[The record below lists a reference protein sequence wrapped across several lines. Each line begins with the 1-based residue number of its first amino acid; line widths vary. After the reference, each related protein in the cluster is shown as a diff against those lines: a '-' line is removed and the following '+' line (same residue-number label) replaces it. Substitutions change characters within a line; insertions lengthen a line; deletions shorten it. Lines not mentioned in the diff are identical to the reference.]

1 MQKPPQSPNSFFLSS
16 FFSSFF
22 SFFFFLLSWQSTN
35 AQFNNP
41 PGVDIWCGKA
51 YRVGNSSF
59 NPGGQFLEPVVSE
72 TPLLNLQIAPRYSIS
87 IEDEEFA
94 RVLVNA
100 SISYLVG
107 VEFAPAVDDGDG
119 GGDDA
124 DGLNFTLLLNG
135 NEHLRDFIRLGE
147 PAEFALDLSGVPAQ
161 FEAYNLTIVAT
172 YHLHTEVYSASTE
185 FFKLPT
191 PQGEG
196 SAARIDN
203 LFGGLSARRAHSTDW
218 IPIFPYT
225 YYVQWTL
232 YWHSNLSTLEE
243 FSSLGYNLIHIV
255 PTGDLGNET
264 FPWELFQPYLD
275 KAAEL
280 GIWLQYD
287 VLFRPDN
294 FTNMLE
300 QVDRLKSHPSILTWY
315 IADEPD
321 GKSNPLNATRLGYEQ
336 IRALDKYHPISEA
349 LNCKEFYYEFYAS
362 GADIIMS
369 DVYPVSTNTS
379 FSTVYFTECNAT
391 YGCCGCDDCQGSL
404 RDVSDRLDWFA
415 HMDDIVGWEKTHW
428 GVPQAFGNETFWKR
442 YPTAAEEV
450 TMTLLSIQHGALG
463 IVMWDFPTTPE
474 ILHITNRLAPI
485 LTNATIANF
494 FLTTSRVALE
504 PKDPDRKNGQENVEA
519 VVWMGEEWLLVLVL
533 NLGYGNL
540 GGEIL
545 IGLPEGVRVD
555 QGRLAETLWGE
566 ASWVAVDEGK
576 TLRSEVLMGLES
588 SILLFPRG

>member
-1 MQKPPQSPNSFFLSS
+1 MQSTFF
-16 FFSSFF
+16 F
-22 SFFFFLLSWQSTN
+22 FFFFLLSSWWSLTTS

-59 NPGGQFLEPVVSE
+59 NPGGQFLEPEISE
-72 TPLLNLQIAPRYSIS
+72 TPLLNLKIAPRYSIYL
-87 IEDEEFA
+87 EDE
-94 RVLVNA
+94 RSGGVIINA

-107 VEFAPAVDDGDG
+107 VAFVPD
-119 GGDDA
+119 GGDDTTTTLMTA
-124 DGLNFTLLLNG
+124 DDGLNFTLLLNG
-135 NEHLRDFIRLGE
+135 NEHLKDFITLGK
-147 PAEFALDLSGVPAQ
+147 PAEFDLDLSGIPAQ
-161 FEAYNLTIVAT
+161 LQAYNLTIVAT
-172 YHLHTEVYSASTE
+172 HHLHPEESYTASTE

-191 PQGEG
+191 PSGEG

-203 LFGGLSARRAHSTDW
+203 LLGGLSARRAHSTDW

-243 FSSLGYNLIHIV
+243 FSQMGYNLIHIV

-280 GIWLQYD
+280 GLWLQYD
-287 VLFRPDN
+287 VLFQPDN

-300 QVDRLKSHPSILTWY
+300 QISRLKSHPSILTWY

-321 GKSNPLNATRLGYEQ
+321 GKSNPLNATRMGYEQ
-336 IRALDKYHPISEA
+336 IRSLDKYHPISEA
-349 LNCKEFYYEFYAS
+349 LNCKEFYYEFYAD

-391 YGCCGCDDCQGSL
+391 YGCCGCDDCEGSL

-428 GVPQAFGNETFWKR
+428 GVPQAFGNETFWTR
-442 YPTAAEEV
+442 YPTPAEEV
-450 TMTLLSIQHGALG
+450 VMTMLSINHGAHG

-474 ILHITNRLAPI
+474 ILQITTRLAPI
-485 LTNATIANF
+485 LTNSTIANF
-494 FLTTSRVALE
+494 FLTKPRFALS
-504 PKDPDRKNGQENVEA
+504 PSSSGAQKNDIDA
-519 VVWMGEEWLLVLVL
+519 TIWIDDDMILVSIV
-533 NLGYGNL
+533 NLGLQNL

-545 IGLPEGVRVD
+545 IDLPDGIRVD
-555 QGRLAETLWGE
+555 DEKTGGVGEKLWGE
-566 ASWVAVDEGK
+566 ANWIGVDGGK
-576 TLRSEVLMGLES
+576 TLRSEVFMGLES
-588 SILLFPRG
+588 SILIFGRG

>member
-1 MQKPPQSPNSFFLSS
+1 MLYCECMLSISWYLFFFVTERHDLLSS
-16 FFSSFF
+16 ITTDDKEEGSTGMMQST
-22 SFFFFLLSWQSTN
+22 FFFFLLSSWWSLTTS

-59 NPGGQFLEPVVSE
+59 NPGGQFLEPEISE
-72 TPLLNLQIAPRYSIS
+72 TPLLNLKIAPRYSIYL
-87 IEDEEFA
+87 EDE
-94 RVLVNA
+94 RSGGVIINA

-107 VEFAPAVDDGDG
+107 VAFVPDG
-119 GGDDA
+119 GDTTTTTMMTAD

-135 NEHLRDFIRLGE
+135 NEHLKDFITLGK
-147 PAEFALDLSGVPAQ
+147 PAEFDLDLSGIPAQ
-161 FEAYNLTIVAT
+161 LQAYNLTIVAT
-172 YHLHTEVYSASTE
+172 HHLHSEESYTASTE

-191 PQGEG
+191 PSGEG

-203 LFGGLSARRAHSTDW
+203 LLGGLSARRAHSTDW

-243 FSSLGYNLIHIV
+243 FSNMGYNLIHIV

-280 GIWLQYD
+280 GLWLQYD
-287 VLFRPDN
+287 VLFQPDN

-300 QVDRLKSHPSILTWY
+300 QISRLKSHPSILTWY

-321 GKSNPLNATRLGYEQ
+321 GKSNPLNATRMGYEQ
-336 IRALDKYHPISEA
+336 IRSLDKYHPISEA
-349 LNCKEFYYEFYAS
+349 LNCKEFYYEFYAD

-391 YGCCGCDDCQGSL
+391 YGCCGCDDCEGSL
-404 RDVSDRLDWFA
+404 RDVSDRLDWFK

-428 GVPQAFGNETFWKR
+428 GVPQ
-442 YPTAAEEV
+442 V
-450 TMTLLSIQHGALG
+450 SIFLFFPFSPFFF
-463 IVMWDFPTTPE
+463 FPT
-474 ILHITNRLAPI
+474 I
-485 LTNATIANF
+485 
-494 FLTTSRVALE
+494 
-504 PKDPDRKNGQENVEA
+504 
-519 VVWMGEEWLLVLVL
+519 
-533 NLGYGNL
+533 
-540 GGEIL
+540 
-545 IGLPEGVRVD
+545 
-555 QGRLAETLWGE
+555 
-566 ASWVAVDEGK
+566 
-576 TLRSEVLMGLES
+576 
-588 SILLFPRG
+588 

>member
-1 MQKPPQSPNSFFLSS
+1 MMQSTFF
-16 FFSSFF
+16 F
-22 SFFFFLLSWQSTN
+22 FFFFLLWSLTTS

-59 NPGGQFLEPVVSE
+59 NPGGQFLEPEISE
-72 TPLLNLQIAPRYSIS
+72 TPLLNLKIAPRYSIYL
-87 IEDEEFA
+87 EDE
-94 RVLVNA
+94 RSGGVIINA

-107 VEFAPAVDDGDG
+107 VAFVPDGD
-119 GGDDA
+119 
-124 DGLNFTLLLNG
+124 FITLG
-135 NEHLRDFIRLGE
+135 K
-147 PAEFALDLSGVPAQ
+147 PAEFDLDLSGIPAQ
-161 FEAYNLTIVAT
+161 LQPYNLTIVAT
-172 YHLHTEVYSASTE
+172 HHLHPEQSYTASTE

-191 PQGEG
+191 PSGEG

-203 LFGGLSARRAHSTDW
+203 LLGGLSARRAHSTDW

-243 FSSLGYNLIHIV
+243 FSQMGYNLIHIV

-264 FPWELFQPYLD
+264 FPWDLFQPYLD

-280 GIWLQYD
+280 GLWLQYD
-287 VLFRPDN
+287 VLFQPDN

-300 QVDRLKSHPSILTWY
+300 QISRLKSHPSILTWY

-321 GKSNPLNATRLGYEQ
+321 GKSNPLNATRMGYEQ
-336 IRALDKYHPISEA
+336 IRSLDKYHPISEA
-349 LNCKEFYYEFYAS
+349 LNCKEFYYEFYAD

-379 FSTVYFTECNAT
+379 FSTVYFTECNQT
-391 YGCCGCDDCQGSL
+391 YGCCGCDDCEGSL
-404 RDVSDRLDWFA
+404 RDVSERLDWFK

-428 GVPQAFGNETFWKR
+428 GVPQAFGNETFWTR
-442 YPTAAEEV
+442 YPTPAEEV
-450 TMTLLSIQHGALG
+450 VMTMLSINHGAHG

-474 ILHITNRLAPI
+474 ILQITTRLAPI
-485 LTNATIANF
+485 LTNSTISNF
-494 FLTTSRVALE
+494 FLTKPRIALSSPSSSSSSSSSQAQKTDIDATIWIDDE
-504 PKDPDRKNGQENVEA
+504 II
-519 VVWMGEEWLLVLVL
+519 LVSIV
-533 NLGYGNL
+533 NLGLQNL

-545 IGLPEGVRVD
+545 IDLPDGIK
-555 QGRLAETLWGE
+555 
-566 ASWVAVDEGK
+566 VDEK
-576 TLRSEVLMGLES
+576 TRSDYRNEK
-588 SILLFPRG
+588 